1 MIVVDAG
8 AIFELVVSRGFE
20 GPVVEALE
28 DRADEAVAPE
38 VLDLEVLQTLRRLAL
53 AGTISGEGATAGAAA
68 LEDLPIERIRHGVL
82 LDRVW
87 DLRHVCSAYDA
98 VYVALAECF
107 GSDGRLLTTDRRLA
121 RTVEGLGTVPVT
133 VIPAG

>member
-8 AIFELVVSRGFE
+8 AIFELVVGRGFE
-20 GPVVEALE
+20 GPVVRALN
-28 DRADEAVAPE
+28 DRADEVVAPE
-38 VLDLEVLQTLRRLAL
+38 VLDLEVLQALRRLAL

-68 LEDLPIERIRHGVL
+68 LESMPIERIRHGLL

-98 VYVALAECF
+98 AYIALAECF
-107 GSDGRLLTTDRRLA
+107 GAEGQLLTTDRRLA
-121 RTVEGLGTVPVT
+121 RTVEGLGTVSVT
-133 VIPAG
+133 VVPVD